1 MKKFAFLILFI
12 GLLTNI
18 STAQSSTEKP
28 KRIFCFA
35 SVGGSFPLAGRA
47 ALEVVHIKGI
57 SCSVFGFLYDKRS
70 RNTPPGYRAGGIYIF
85 GGGPKPFVYE
95 SLKLVGFTV
104 GKAWWVTDG
113 RIRFNL
119 KGGLAFGSTKYPI
132 NFRPPQAQGLVLF
145 GSNYDHDWQE
155 HHLVDFVV
163 QPTFEFTLSRSF
175 GLSLSPYAHLSKYR
189 TVTGIEAAVLLGQ
202 LRDKRIRQK

>member
-1 MKKFAFLILFI
+1 MKKFILLWLFTGILINASI
-12 GLLTNI
+12 
-18 STAQSSTEKP
+18 AQSIIVKP
-28 KRIFCFA
+28 PRTSYFM
-35 SVGGSFPLAGRA
+35 SVGGSFPLAGRVA
-47 ALEVVHIKGI
+47 FEVVTPKGI
-57 SCSVFGFLYDKRS
+57 SWSIFGFIYDKRS

-85 GGGPKPFVYE
+85 GGGPTPFVYE

-145 GSNYDHDWQE
+145 GSNYDYDWQE

-163 QPTFEFTLSRSF
+163 QPTFEFALIQSLGF
-175 GLSLSPYAHLSKYR
+175 SLSPYAHLSKYR
-189 TVTGIEAAVLLGQ
+189 TVTGIELAVSFGQ
-202 LRDKRIRQK
+202 LHYKRQ